1 MVRTMKNPLR
11 KRHLRDL
18 KQEIGKYL
26 VIFLLLTASIGF
38 VSGFLV
44 ADGSMLQAY
53 HDSFEKYH
61 VEDGNFTVQ
70 NRLNHAQIRDIQ
82 AQHVTLY
89 ELFYT
94 EKELSNDSK
103 LRIFPKRDKVNLACL
118 MQGDMPKQSNEIA
131 IDRMYADNNQLA
143 LGDTLTN
150 GTQTWTITG
159 LLALPDY
166 SCLFEKN
173 SDTMFDATKFGVAV
187 VAQDTFEA
195 ISSDNKTFCYAW
207 KYQQSPADETEE
219 NARAED
225 FLKFLSGEVQLE
237 GFIPRYANQAI
248 VFAGNDMGSD
258 RGMMI
263 MLLYMIIA
271 IMAFVFC
278 LVISD
283 TIAKEAAVIGT
294 LRASG
299 YTKHEL
305 MVHYMTMPVIVT
317 LVSALLGNILGYS
330 FMKNYCAGMY
340 YGSYSLPTY
349 VTIWNGEAFVLT
361 TVIPVLMMMV
371 LTWLILRRKL
381 ELSPLQFLRRDL
393 RRKRQKKPLW
403 LPDKIPFFH
412 RFRLRVIFQ
421 NIGNYCIL
429 LIGILFANLLLMFG
443 LALPDVLDVYQDNLK
458 NNMLCKY
465 QYILQM
471 PYDAMDD
478 DPSLGTMMSML
489 LFQFDIQTQNEDAE
503 KFTAYTL
510 KTVDTGYNS
519 EEITVYGVQPN
530 SRYIHWKHTDGGA
543 AVSATYAEKY
553 NLHIG
558 DTITLKEAYKDTRY
572 TIKIS
577 DIYAYQGAL
586 CVFMNQEDLNAML
599 DYDSA
604 YFSGYLS
611 DTPIT
616 DIDEKYISS
625 VIDLDALT
633 KVSRQLDVSM
643 GSMMYLVDGFGIA
656 IFVILMYLLSKIII
670 EKNAQAIS
678 MTKIL
683 GYNNREI
690 GGLYLASTSIVV
702 AVLLLCSLPIETK
715 LLTAL
720 FAVVM
725 KSEMTGWIPL
735 VIRPRI
741 YVQMMIIGLI
751 TYAIVAALEYRKIR
765 RIPMDEALKHVE

>member
-1 MVRTMKNPLR
+1 MVTYMKNPLR
-11 KRHLRDL
+11 KRYWRDF

-26 VIFLLLTASIGF
+26 VIFLLMTASIGF

-44 ADGSMLQAY
+44 ADNSMLQAY
-53 HDSFEKYH
+53 HDSFATYH

-70 NRLNHAQIRDIQ
+70 KQLNHAQIRDIE
-82 AQHVTLY
+82 AQGVTLY
-89 ELFYT
+89 NLFYT
-94 EKELSNDSK
+94 QKQLTNDSK
-103 LRIFPKRDKVNLACL
+103 LRIFSKRDQVNLECL
-118 MQGDMPKQSNEIA
+118 MEGEMPTKSNEIA
-131 IDRMYADNNQLA
+131 IDRMYADNNA
-143 LGDTLTN
+143 LSVGDKLTSGN
-150 GTQTWTITG
+150 QTWTITG
-159 LLALPDY
+159 LLALSDY
-166 SCLFEKN
+166 SCLFENN
-173 SDTMFDATKFGVAV
+173 SDTMFDATKFGVAIV
-187 VAQDTFEA
+187 TPDAFDA
-195 ISSDNKTFCYAW
+195 ISAEDKTFCYAW
-207 KYQQSPADETEE
+207 TYQKEPADETEE
-219 NARAED
+219 NAKAED
-225 FLKFLSGEVQLE
+225 FLKFLSGEVSLN

-299 YTKHEL
+299 YTKREL
-305 MVHYMTMPVIVT
+305 IRHYMTMPTIVT
-317 LVSALLGNILGYS
+317 LVSALLGNIIGYS
-330 FMKNYCAGMY
+330 FMKDYCAGMY

-361 TVIPVLMMMV
+361 TVIPILMMAV

-381 ELSPLQFLRRDL
+381 TLSPLKFLRRDL
-393 RRKRQKKPLW
+393 RRNRQKKPLW
-403 LPDKIPFFH
+403 LPKQLPFFH
-412 RFRLRVIFQ
+412 RFRLRIISQ
-421 NIGNYCIL
+421 NIGNYIIL
-429 LIGILFANLLLMFG
+429 FIGILFANLLLMFG
-443 LALPDVLDVYQDNLK
+443 LALPDVLDVYQENLE
-458 NNMLCKY
+458 NNMLCNY

-478 DPSLGTMMSML
+478 DPSIGSMVSML
-489 LFQFDIQTQNEDAE
+489 LFQLDIRTDNEQAE

-510 KTVDTGYNS
+510 KTVDTGYNG

-530 SRYIHWKHTDGGA
+530 SQYIRRKHTDGGV
-543 AVSATYAEKY
+543 AVSSTYADKY
-553 NLHIG
+553 NLQVG
-558 DTITLKEAYKDTRY
+558 DTITLKEPYKDTRY
-572 TIKIS
+572 TLS
-577 DIYAYQGAL
+577 VTEIYAYQGAL

-604 YFSGYLS
+604 YYSGYLS

-616 DIDEKYISS
+616 DIPDQYISS
-625 VIDLDALT
+625 VIDIDALT

-656 IFVILMYLLSKIII
+656 IFVILIYLLSKIII

-683 GYNNREI
+683 GYSNREI
-690 GGLYLASTSIVV
+690 SGLYIASTSLVVV
-702 AVLLLCSLPIETK
+702 ALLLISLPIETN
-715 LLTAL
+715 LLTVL
-720 FAVVM
+720 FGVIM
-725 KSEMTGWIPL
+725 RSEMTGWIPL
-735 VIRPRI
+735 VIRSRI
-741 YVQMMIIGLI
+741 YVQMIVIGII
-751 TYAIVAALEYRKIR
+751 TYAVVAALEYRKIQK
-765 RIPMDEALKHVE
+765 IPMDEALKHVE